1 MSRLRLP
8 YNGDSVPS
16 GYQSC
21 LSDHQLALLD
31 KLLAACGEYE
41 EEHGDVRRHEDNTT
55 KDRSIRDKRFQRNS
69 SKDTRRPHNATI
81 PLMKFRSN
89 LPSYKKRNEILRLIT
104 ENQVVII
111 AGRMLSHEE

>member
-31 KLLAACGEYE
+31 KLLAACREYE
-41 EEHGDVRRHEDNTT
+41 EEHSEVRSHEDNTT
-55 KDRSIRDKRFQRNS
+55 KDRSFRRERFQRIS
-69 SKDTRRPHNATI
+69 YSKDTRRLNNA
-81 PLMKFRSN
+81 PSQLMKFRSN

-111 AGRMLSHEE
+111 AGLLND